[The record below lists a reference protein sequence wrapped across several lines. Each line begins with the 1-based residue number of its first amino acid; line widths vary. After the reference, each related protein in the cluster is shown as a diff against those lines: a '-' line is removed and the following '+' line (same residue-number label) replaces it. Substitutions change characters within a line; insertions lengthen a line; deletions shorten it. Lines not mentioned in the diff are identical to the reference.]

1 MPTTT
6 DSNTA
11 TNSATPEEPEGGR
24 STGSETD
31 HDQSTSPARHVRF
44 WKALGSIGPF
54 ALSLT
59 VYGILLDHLQDG
71 WFKYGI
77 LRFVFAGAC
86 ALVVGMGVRL
96 LIEAPIRRSATPR
109 LYTGSVVELAG
120 NEERMCA
127 SAHSLLNHTAK
138 RVVADFRQCRRDENL
153 LTGWSQYMGEN
164 VLPTAIGTSYGLR
177 TVLAL
182 DVREP
187 RINRE
192 EVVQTLLRLQREGG
206 GWAASTQRG
215 IARPEVTAWV
225 AGAVCRAGVDAKTR
239 GEIVARLE
247 QLANAPDPGA
257 GNRTTV
263 LTVLVSTL
271 AEIAPGSSLLPKL
284 ANNLA
289 GGAEVNRER
298 MMASWGETVD
308 GIHKRS
314 VPYTARAVVAL
325 DRAAKVLGDG
335 FDHSDTVAAGIE
347 WLSREDLDLGARDEQ
362 IRRRMPTGDVDAL
375 FVGHF
380 TAAWVVRA
388 LMRDEDQV
396 RRASQIKTALEAV
409 LRSQEDGVW
418 TWHDGSRPTWMTY
431 QGVMAVRELAL
442 RSMKWI
448 P

>member
-11 TNSATPEEPEGGR
+11 TNSDTPEEPEGGR
-24 STGSETD
+24 STGYETD
-31 HDQSTSPARHVRF
+31 HRQSTSPARHFRF

-77 LRFVFAGAC
+77 LRFLFAGAC
-86 ALVVGMGVRL
+86 ALVVGMGIRL
-96 LIEAPIRRSATPR
+96 LVEASIKRAATPQ
-109 LYTGSVVELAG
+109 LFSEVVGLTA
-120 NEERMCA
+120 NEERGCE
-127 SAHSLLNHTAK
+127 SAHSLLSHTAK
-138 RVVADFRQCRRDENL
+138 RVVADFRECSRGENL
-153 LTGWSQYMGEN
+153 FTGWSQYMGEN

-182 DVREP
+182 DVRDP

-225 AGAVCRAGVDAKTR
+225 AAAVCRAGVDAKNR
-239 GEIVARLE
+239 GDIVARLE
-247 QLANAPDPGA
+247 QLASAPDPGA

-271 AEIAPGSSLLPKL
+271 AEIAPGSSLLPEL
-284 ANNLA
+284 ANKLA

-298 MMASWGETVD
+298 MTASWGERVD
-308 GIHKRS
+308 GVHKRS
-314 VPYTARAVVAL
+314 VPHTARAVVAL
-325 DRAAKVLGDG
+325 DRASKVLGEG

-347 WLSREDLDLGARDEQ
+347 WLSRDDVDLGARDEQ

-388 LMRDEDQV
+388 LMRDGDPA
-396 RRASQIKTALEAV
+396 RRATRIKATLEVV
-409 LRSQEDGVW
+409 LQSQEDGVW